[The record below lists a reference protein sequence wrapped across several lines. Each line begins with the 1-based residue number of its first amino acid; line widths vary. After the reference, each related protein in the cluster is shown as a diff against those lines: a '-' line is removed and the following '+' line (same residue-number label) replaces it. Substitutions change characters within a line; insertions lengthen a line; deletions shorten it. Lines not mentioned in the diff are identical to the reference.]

1 MRYRMYTAALV
12 AAIPLLAVLAH
23 QSTAIPKKNAPPPV
37 LIRMPEYHVMTP
49 LPDGRLVGV
58 FDQGGEAFARYSSD
72 GGRTW
77 LPPERLFAHPKGLGG
92 FGLHNLVAD
101 KNGELHLIYTGH
113 TAGKTIYETRYDV
126 YHFGSTNG
134 RKSWKPA

>member
-1 MRYRMYTAALV
+1 MKFRKSTAALRV
-12 AAIPLLAVLAH
+12 AIPLLAVLAH
-23 QSTAIPKKNAPPPV
+23 QSTAVTKKAAPPPV
-37 LIRMPEYHVMTP
+37 LARMPDYHVMTP

-77 LPPERLFAHPKGLGG
+77 LPPERLFAHPKGFPGG

-101 KNGELHLIYTGH
+101 KNGELHLI
-113 TAGKTIYETRYDV
+113 
-126 YHFGSTNG
+126 
-134 RKSWKPA
+134 